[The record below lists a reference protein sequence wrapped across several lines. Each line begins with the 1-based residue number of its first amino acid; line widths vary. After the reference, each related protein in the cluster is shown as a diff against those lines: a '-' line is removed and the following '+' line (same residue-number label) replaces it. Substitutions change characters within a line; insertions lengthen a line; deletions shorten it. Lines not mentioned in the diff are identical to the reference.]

1 MPRVAPP
8 VICFIVICAL
18 GACAA
23 EKAGVPAVIGIV
35 DRSSAATAKAAAAH
49 LASLHGTIENVTSA
63 RFVLRTND
71 GKVSVDLSW
80 HTVVRGRLRNGR
92 YAQVVGRGARRD
104 RARYVAVWR
113 SPPPQ
118 LTLTGR
124 IAGSSELGFSLERAG
139 SPATIVVIA
148 SSTKTPPALQA
159 GEEVTVV
166 GFGSPARG
174 IVAARISPSAGSPS
188 PSPSASAAP
197 SPTVTPVSTATP
209 NPTPTPTPGPTPEGI
224 SLQPGKVVGEDDMF
238 APPDG
243 DSSTGGQSQAID
255 GIPCVPSMYNNYHVH
270 VYVGLYVNGKQ
281 MAIPDQIGMYQPGQ
295 ISNGYTNT
303 ATCFYYIHTHDAS
316 GMIHIESPED
326 QPVSASIYTLQ
337 NVLDVWGM
345 TVGPNN
351 VGPFTGTVRTFIGRA
366 KLGTT
371 TVSPTSYAEYFGDPN
386 AIALYSHEAIW
397 FEVGPPYY
405 TPPYIPEIVFYN
417 EY

>member
-1 MPRVAPP
+1 MRRVAAP
-8 VICFIVICAL
+8 VVCFIVICAL

-23 EKAGVPAVIGIV
+23 ENAGVPATNGIV
-35 DRSSAATAKAAAAH
+35 DRSYAATAKAAVAH
-49 LASLHGTIENVTSA
+49 LVSLHGTIESVTSD
-63 RFVLRTND
+63 RFVLRTNG
-71 GKVSVDLSW
+71 GKVGVDLSA
-80 HTVVRGRLRNGR
+80 HTIVRGRLRNGR
-92 YAQVVGRGARRD
+92 YAQVVGRGARHD

-113 SPPPQ
+113 YAPSQ

-124 IAGSSELGFSLERAG
+124 IARSSELGFSLERAG
-139 SPATIVVIA
+139 LPATTVVIA
-148 SSTKTPPALQA
+148 SSTKMPPELPA

-166 GFGSPARG
+166 GFGSPVRG
-174 IVAARISPSAGSPS
+174 IVATRVLPSAGSPS
-188 PSPSASAAP
+188 PSASASAAP
-197 SPTVTPVSTATP
+197 SPTATPAPTATP
-209 NPTPTPTPGPTPEGI
+209 NPTPTPTPGPTPKGI

-243 DSSTGGQSQAID
+243 DSSSGGQSQAID

-281 MAIPDQIGMYQPGQ
+281 IAIPDQIGMYQPGQ

-345 TVGPNN
+345 TVGPTN
-351 VGPFTGTVRTFIGRA
+351 VGPFMGSVRTFIGRA

-371 TVSPTSYAEYFGDPN
+371 TVSPSSYAEYFGNPN

-397 FEVGPPYY
+397 FEVGAPYY